1 MLLLL
6 LVLAVTVGFIVVVAV
21 VVLRY
26 NKQWVLPWSC
36 MSFGGWSISKSI
48 PKYSLSG

>member
-36 MSFGGWSISKSI
+36 MSFGGG
-48 PKYSLSG
+48 LSQRVFLNTL